1 MEDGRHRKTRTS
13 DNGSAGQAAVAG
25 GLAAAARA
33 HHTAALQAA
42 YQNAGPGQVITF
54 HGNTFISASSDLEFE
69 IITAEHEGIQLGEIE
84 AWRVW
89 RVKDNGLWSVTNDTF
104 WPPSTHLEAHKVDI
118 PLGDGI
124 HAFRTEERARF
135 YWEAGYAGPMPVESV
150 WGQLL
155 LWGEIV
161 EFEEGYHAQYAKVS
175 KIVDGVGCDLDAL
188 RERYGV

>member
-1 MEDGRHRKTRTS
+1 MFT
-13 DNGSAGQAAVAG
+13 AG
-25 GLAAAARA
+25 
-33 HHTAALQAA
+33 TATIAFLGE
-42 YQNAGPGQVITF
+42 NENVRQV
-54 HGNTFISASSDLEFE
+54 
-69 IITAEHEGIQLGEIE
+69 EHEGIQLGEIE

-89 RVKDNGLWSVTNDTF
+89 RVKDGGLWSVTNDTF

-124 HAFRTEERARF
+124 HAFKSAERAQTYYF
-135 YWEAGYAGPMPVESV
+135 ENGASMTPSDVGFAV
-150 WGQLL
+150 GQLL

-161 EFEEGYHAQYAKVS
+161 EFEEGYHAQFAKVS